1 MPNTPAHLKYAQSD
15 EWFDESTGQVGISD
29 YAQEKLSDI
38 VFMEISV
45 GVGDM
50 VEAGIPFAS
59 VESVKASSD
68 VHAPASGKVVAVN
81 EALLKS
87 PENIN
92 GDPYGSWFIRI
103 EDGTAVGLLAAAGYD
118 SYCAGRN

>member
-1 MPNTPAHLKYAQSD
+1 MPNTPTHLKYAKSD
-15 EWFDESTGQVGISD
+15 EWFEESTGQIGISD
-29 YAQEKLSDI
+29 YAQDKLSDI
-38 VFMEISV
+38 VFMEINV
-45 GVGDM
+45 GVGDV

-68 VHAPASGKVVAVN
+68 VHSPVSGKVVAVN
-81 EALLKS
+81 EALIKS

-103 EDGTAVGLLAAAGYD
+103 EGGATDGLLEAAAYE
-118 SYCAGRN
+118 SYLTERN